1 MSNKKTIISYIRKKI
16 FNFYDLH
23 LFIKIKMSN
32 FIKLNLTNQKNKIMS
47 DFQLIEKEEV
57 ASLKFPDKDVMSDKD
72 DVIQRKLDLER
83 ALTLGNLEHLKIKI
97 FFEDDSSKRVA
108 ETTVWGI
115 TADEVIL
122 KKGVVIPIKRIHKII

>member
-1 MSNKKTIISYIRKKI
+1 
-16 FNFYDLH
+16 
-23 LFIKIKMSN
+23 
-32 FIKLNLTNQKNKIMS
+32 MS

-115 TADEVIL
+115 TADEVVL

>member
-1 MSNKKTIISYIRKKI
+1 MTNKKTIISYIRKKI

-97 FFEDDSSKRVA
+97 FFEDDSSKRVT